1 MEQSIAHNSKLQLL
15 LMASTLIHLAFLNEE
30 AIVEGS
36 KTERRLKGRDINS
49 NALSNEAGPDIE
61 QALKDGAINSSED
74 EVQQNYKR
82 KLQKYAQT
90 KKLDLPLYRTKR
102 VEQSD
107 ALCFTA
113 KVLVG
118 EDIFESPGF
127 YETTKDA
134 EDAAAQ
140 AALTSLTM
148 DAFRKSDDNMY
159 KNLLQEFAQE
169 NGFFLPKYKTMKS
182 GEDHK
187 STFFSTVE
195 VEGEIFHGNQEKSK
209 KLAEFS
215 AAKIAHTALM
225 LGKSCLMDDNTS
237 ISSKDDILEVAPS
250 LDSLTIGDQQRN
262 ANPGTQADESK
273 DSLSKKTTEDINT
286 YLLCNRVRVYT
297 CIPEMIFSKGN
308 VALPIAEGKWAVVNL
323 EFPNEKDA

>member
-1 MEQSIAHNSKLQLL
+1 MFKSKLQELCHQKKWAL
-15 LMASTLIHLAFLNEE
+15 PIYSCMKDGAEHSPQFKASVVVNGTNFDSPSISKSLKEAHNEAAKLAFLHFTSVMVDDKSTN
-30 AIVEGS
+30 
-36 KTERRLKGRDINS
+36 
-49 NALSNEAGPDIE
+49 AGPDIE

-74 EVQQNYKR
+74 GKEVPFLKLNFISAQPLQSAHLQSHWCFMLAEVQQNYKR

-90 KKLDLPLYRTKR
+90 KKLDFPLYRTKR

-140 AALTSLTM
+140 AALIPLTM

-195 VEGEIFHGNQEKSK
+195 VGGEIFHGNPEKSK

-225 LGKSCLMDDNTS
+225 QGK
-237 ISSKDDILEVAPS
+237 
-250 LDSLTIGDQQRN
+250 
-262 ANPGTQADESK
+262 
-273 DSLSKKTTEDINT
+273 
-286 YLLCNRVRVYT
+286 
-297 CIPEMIFSKGN
+297 
-308 VALPIAEGKWAVVNL
+308 
-323 EFPNEKDA
+323 